1 MYQMRKEMFLLDV
14 TIFNYFDFS
23 LGARSIEHQE
33 LICSAWLR
41 SMVHL
46 SLSVLP
52 QTEVGSPLI

>member
-1 MYQMRKEMFLLDV
+1 MYQMRKEMFPLDV

-33 LICSAWLR
+33 LIRSAWLR

-52 QTEVGSPLI
+52 